1 MKQKT
6 RKLSIRTKLLSLMGI
21 ILIVIVTWL
30 SAISY
35 ISTETN
41 LVKMAAQQAEIA
53 ANYALEVVDADQ
65 LTQLKHGDESHTDY
79 VQMRNELIKIQ
90 KSFDIAYLYTL
101 TTDTQKVTYV
111 IDTDQ
116 TGNRCSIGDEF
127 EESYEDL
134 KSIFEG
140 ETYISD
146 KIEVTPDGSL
156 ITVYLPIK
164 DSNGNVVG
172 ILGSDYNAAEV
183 QARLDRL
190 KLESII
196 IGIVSFVLALAIT
209 GIFITTITN
218 NLKKVNSK
226 IYELVHNEGD
236 LTQTIA
242 VKSGDESELL
252 ANNVNDLIAYIRKI
266 MIQISENATTLNH
279 SAKDVASELASAGEG
294 ITDLSAT
301 MEEMSASMQETTATL
316 NQVTES
322 VNNISNQ
329 ISHIEAKASECN
341 STTQK
346 ITEYAATLYNEANDT
361 QTKAKISVD
370 EMSTLVNT
378 KIEQSKAVDQINT
391 LTNDILGI
399 SSQTNLLALNASIEA
414 ARAGEAGRGFAV
426 VADEISTLATNSA
439 DAATKIQQVSHIV
452 TEAVKGLAAASEQ
465 MLTFLNETTMS
476 GYDKLL
482 TTSEKYSTE
491 MSQINEM
498 MTEFARIAKE
508 VENATTIICESIE
521 AVDIAV
527 EESSKG
533 IVTVSETAADL
544 TDTINAIQDNA
555 HNNSDVATALNGEVS
570 KFKLR

>member
-65 LTQLKHGDESHTDY
+65 LTQLKHGDESHADY

-90 KSFDIAYLYTL
+90 ESFDIAYLYTL

-183 QARLDRL
+183 QARLNRL

-209 GIFITTITN
+209 GIFITIITN

-399 SSQTNLLALNASIEA
+399 SSQTNLLTLNASIEA

-452 TEAVKGLAAASEQ
+452 TEAVKGLATASEQ

-570 KFKLR
+570 KFKLQ

>member
-65 LTQLKHGDESHTDY
+65 LTQLKHGDESHADY

-90 KSFDIAYLYTL
+90 ESFDIAYLYTL

-183 QARLDRL
+183 QARLNRL

-209 GIFITTITN
+209 GIFITIITN

-452 TEAVKGLAAASEQ
+452 TEAVKGLATASEQ

-570 KFKLR
+570 KFKLQ

>member
-6 RKLSIRTKLLSLMGI
+6 RKLSIRTKLLSIIGI
-21 ILIVIVTWL
+21 LLAVIVAWL
-30 SAISY
+30 SIISY
-35 ISTETN
+35 ISTKTN
-41 LVKMAAQQAEIA
+41 LVNMAAHQAEIA
-53 ANYALEVVDADQ
+53 ATVAMDVLEVDQ
-65 LTQLKHGDESHTDY
+65 LTQLKHGDESHADY
-79 VQMRNELIKIQ
+79 VSMRNELIEIQ
-90 KSFDIAYLYTL
+90 QTFDIAYLYTL
-101 TTDTQKVTYV
+101 TTDRNKVTYV

-127 EESYEDL
+127 EETYEDL
-134 KSIFEG
+134 KSVFNG
-140 ETYISD
+140 EAYISD
-146 KIEVTPDGSL
+146 KIDITENGAL

-172 ILGSDYNAAEV
+172 ILGSDYNAADV
-183 QARLDRL
+183 QARLDKLR
-190 KLESII
+190 LESIV
-196 IGIVSFVLALAIT
+196 IGVVSLILALVIT
-209 GIFITTITN
+209 GIVITTIIN

-226 IYELVHNEGD
+226 LYELVNNEGD
-236 LTQTIA
+236 LTQTIN
-242 VKSGDESELL
+242 VHSGDESELL

-266 MIQISENATTLNH
+266 MLQISENATTLNQ
-279 SAKDVASELASAGEG
+279 SAKDVASELASAGED

-346 ITEYAATLYNEANDT
+346 ITEYAAALYNEANDT

-508 VENATTIICESIE
+508 VEDATTIICESIE

-533 IVTVSETAADL
+533 IITVSETAAGL
-544 TDTINAIQDNA
+544 TDTINTIQDNA
-555 HNNSDVATALNGEVS
+555 HNNSGVATALNGEVS
-570 KFKLR
+570 KFKLQ

>member
-482 TTSEKYSTE
+482 TTSGKCHRL
-491 MSQINEM
+491 M
-498 MTEFARIAKE
+498 K
-508 VENATTIICESIE
+508 
-521 AVDIAV
+521 
-527 EESSKG
+527 
-533 IVTVSETAADL
+533 
-544 TDTINAIQDNA
+544 
-555 HNNSDVATALNGEVS
+555 
-570 KFKLR
+570 